1 MPKTIPILLAALL
14 AASAAPAQEA
24 APGAQEFEISYS
36 NTTFELSR
44 MDMGNGQW
52 AFLAESFLPLHAA
65 TEGPLAGLGGHCLYT
80 GVAREG
86 IGAVQASGTCIFQD
100 AGGDQLWLG
109 WDGLYDGTSDFAGQ
123 GSWTGGTGRFEGD
136 SGETSFA
143 LTWVASPRE
152 GVNQL
157 TGIRRG
163 TLVLPAS

>member
-1 MPKTIPILLAALL
+1 MSKTIPILLAALL
-14 AASAAPAQEA
+14 AASAASAQEA
-24 APGAQEFEISYS
+24 NSGAQEFETPYT

-44 MDMGNGQW
+44 MDMGRGQW
-52 AFLAESFLPLHAA
+52 AFLAESFPLHAA
-65 TEGPLAGLGGHCLYT
+65 TEGPLAGLGGHCLYA
-80 GVAREG
+80 GVARDG
-86 IGAVQASGTCIFQD
+86 NGAVQASGTCIFQD
-100 AGGDQLWLG
+100 AGGDQLWLS
-109 WDGLYDGTSDFAGQ
+109 WDGLYDGTSDFTGQ
-123 GSWTGGTGRFEGD
+123 GSWIGGTGRFEGA